1 LTPQLIDVNIKTNQ
15 FTSLL
20 IDIAVLVPLIKMAER
35 FALME
40 NDRES
45 EA

>member
-1 LTPQLIDVNIKTNQ
+1 MIAVNIITNQ

-20 IDIAVLVPLIKMAER
+20 IEIAVPAPLIKMAER

-40 NDRES
+40 NDRETK
-45 EA
+45 A